1 RAPLRGRFGPMA
13 TRVDRRHP
21 ARHGTVLHG
30 APAVER
36 AWTVSRRPSH
46 GRRSPPPPGE
56 GPAPGGRGPAE
67 GRATKEVEMRTGQ
80 PHRRVGAPAPGGV
93 APPLPR
99 WRHAVLGVIL
109 LVASGLGLQ
118 SVPAAERARPLRIGA
133 VTASWGPT
141 PQVLGL
147 RDGLRD
153 LGYRDPDHFVLG
165 IRFTQGDTAAL
176 AAAARA
182 FVQEG
187 ADLLFADADE
197 AAQAAQRA
205 TTRVPIVFA
214 GVADPLGTG
223 LVHSFAAPGGNVTGV
238 ADLGLELSPK
248 RLELFREVIPALR
261 RVLYLYAAT
270 DAASRAALPL
280 YHEAARALG
289 LELVAQA
296 VQSEAEA
303 QATLAQSQK
312 GGVDGILAPPSLAFN
327 LPGAILTAAAQRGL
341 PTMFS
346 VHGRFLVEHGGL
358 VSYGADP
365 YASGWQAARLVA
377 KIRHGTAPAA
387 IPVEV
392 NARLELV
399 INLQVAAALGY
410 TIAPQVVYQADRLI
424 R

>member
-1 RAPLRGRFGPMA
+1 
-13 TRVDRRHP
+13 
-21 ARHGTVLHG
+21 
-30 APAVER
+30 
-36 AWTVSRRPSH
+36 
-46 GRRSPPPPGE
+46 
-56 GPAPGGRGPAE
+56 
-67 GRATKEVEMRTGQ
+67 MRTGQ

-93 APPLPR
+93 APPLPS

-141 PQVLGL
+141 PKVLGL

-187 ADLLFADADE
+187 ADLLFADADA
-197 AAQAAQRA
+197 AAQATQRA

-223 LVHSFAAPGGNVTGV
+223 LVYSFAAPGGNVTGV

-248 RLELFREVIPALR
+248 RLELFREVIPDLR
-261 RVLYLYAAT
+261 RVLYLYPAT

-346 VHGRFLVEHGGL
+346 IHGRFLVEHGGL

-399 INLQVAAALGY
+399 INLKVAAALGY
-410 TIAPQVVYQADRLI
+410 TIAPQVLYQADRLI

>member
-1 RAPLRGRFGPMA
+1 MRDRLRP
-13 TRVDRRHP
+13 
-21 ARHGTVLHG
+21 
-30 APAVER
+30 
-36 AWTVSRRPSH
+36 
-46 GRRSPPPPGE
+46 
-56 GPAPGGRGPAE
+56 
-67 GRATKEVEMRTGQ
+67 
-80 PHRRVGAPAPGGV
+80 RRVGAPVLGGV
-93 APPLPR
+93 APPSHR
-99 WRHAVLGVIL
+99 WPHALLGVVF

-118 SVPAAERARPLRIGA
+118 GVSAAERARPLRIGA

-176 AAAARA
+176 AAAART

-197 AAQAAQRA
+197 AAKAAQLA

-248 RLELFREVIPALR
+248 RLELFREVIPDLR

-270 DAASRAALPL
+270 DASSRAALPL
-280 YHEAARALG
+280 YQEAARALG

-312 GGVDGILAPPSLAFN
+312 GAVDGLLAPPSLALN

-346 VHGRFLVEHGGL
+346 IHGRFLVEHGGL

-365 YASGWQAARLVA
+365 YASGRQAARLVE
-377 KIRHGTAPAA
+377 KIRKGTAPAA

-399 INLQVAAALGY
+399 INLKVAAALGY
-410 TIAPQVVYQADRLI
+410 TITPQVLYQAGRLI

>member
-1 RAPLRGRFGPMA
+1 
-13 TRVDRRHP
+13 
-21 ARHGTVLHG
+21 
-30 APAVER
+30 
-36 AWTVSRRPSH
+36 
-46 GRRSPPPPGE
+46 
-56 GPAPGGRGPAE
+56 
-67 GRATKEVEMRTGQ
+67 MRTGQ
-80 PHRRVGAPAPGGV
+80 QHRRVGAPAPGGV

-153 LGYRDPDHFVLG
+153 LGLRDPDHFVLG

-187 ADLLFADADE
+187 ADLLFADADDAAK
-197 AAQAAQRA
+197 AAQLA
-205 TTRVPIVFA
+205 TTSVPIVFA
-214 GVADPLGTG
+214 SVADPIGTG
-223 LVHSFAAPGGNVTGV
+223 LVHSFASPGGNVTGV

-248 RLELFREVIPALR
+248 RLEIFRDVIPDLQ
-261 RVLYLYAAT
+261 RVLYLYHAT
-270 DAASRAALPL
+270 DAHSRAALKL
-280 YHEAARALG
+280 YREAASALG
-289 LELVAQA
+289 MVLVAQA
-296 VQSEAEA
+296 VRSEEEA
-303 QATLAQSQK
+303 QATLAQSHK
-312 GGVDGILAPPSLAFN
+312 GDVDGILAPLSLAFN
-327 LPGAILTAAAQRGL
+327 LPGEILQAGAQHAI

-346 VHGRFLVEHGGL
+346 IHGRFLVEHGGL
-358 VSYGADP
+358 VSYGADS
-365 YASGWQAARLVA
+365 YASGRQAARLVE
-377 KIRHGTAPAA
+377 KISKGTAPAA

-392 NARLELV
+392 NSTIELV
-399 INLQVAAALGY
+399 INLKVAETLGY
-410 TIAPQVVYQADRLI
+410 TIAPQVLYRADRLI